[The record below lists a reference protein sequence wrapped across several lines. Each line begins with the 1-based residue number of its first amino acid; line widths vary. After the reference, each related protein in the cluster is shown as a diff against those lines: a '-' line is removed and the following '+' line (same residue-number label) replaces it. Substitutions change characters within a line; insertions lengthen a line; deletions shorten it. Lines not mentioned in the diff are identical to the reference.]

1 MAKSEMV
8 TVTGFKFC
16 LFFYKKWFLIT
27 MVLTSSHYNWFI
39 AVITQKQT
47 GGEETEKDVFIN
59 ISLILAQLWTFGM
72 SFIKLYV
79 TLSGKFK
86 TILDTVKVFTED

>member
-8 TVTGFKFC
+8 SVTGFKFC

-27 MVLTSSHYNWFI
+27 MLISSHYNWFI
-39 AVITQKQT
+39 AVITQKKQ
-47 GGEETEKDVFIN
+47 EVKKQKDVFIN
-59 ISLILAQLWTFGM
+59 VSLILAQLWTFGM

>member
-1 MAKSEMV
+1 
-8 TVTGFKFC
+8 
-16 LFFYKKWFLIT
+16 

-86 TILDTVKVFTED
+86 TILETVKVFTEDWSLIDRANMGKILSLESDAKKR